1 MMPAGIIEA
10 WGFGERGLGL
20 WTNLADA
27 HATEVLAH
35 AGCDW
40 ICVDLQHGLAEIG
53 DLQRLLPSI
62 EKSPAV
68 PIVRVRANAADQIGR
83 VLDLGAAGVIVPM
96 VSTAEEAAGAAAACR
111 FPPRGMR
118 SCGPVRAAMHD
129 GGYLGTADDSV
140 ACIVMIETAEGLANV
155 DAIAAVEGV
164 DALFVGPFDLSYAI
178 GVGPAGMGGEPFVE
192 ALAKIRAAAAA
203 AGKPVG
209 IFGASAQAAARA
221 LGDGFAFAS
230 VGVDVNLMRAE
241 AVRALA
247 VARGDEPAS

>member
-1 MMPAGIIEA
+1 MTSTIVDAWRAGQ
-10 WGFGERGLGL
+10 RRLGL

-40 ICVDLQHGLAEIG
+40 ICIDLQHGLAEIG
-53 DLQRLLPSI
+53 DLQRMLPGV
-62 EKSPAV
+62 EKSPAAPV
-68 PIVRVRANAADQIGR
+68 VRVRANASDQIGR

-96 VSTAEEAAGAAAACR
+96 VSTVAEARAAAEACR
-111 FPPRGMR
+111 FPPRGAR

-140 ACIVMIETAEGLANV
+140 ACIVMIETAEGLASV
-155 DAIAAVEGV
+155 EAIAATEGV

-178 GVGPAGMGGEPFVE
+178 GVGPAGMASEAFAE
-192 ALAKIRAAAAA
+192 ALARIRAAAAA
-203 AGKPVG
+203 AGKPAG
-209 IFGASAQAAARA
+209 IFGASARAAAHA
-221 LGDGFAFAS
+221 LGEGFAFAS
-230 VGVDVNLMRAE
+230 VGVDVNLLRAE

-247 VARGDEPAS
+247 LARGDETAS